1 MALKTKMQKS
11 RTEMAI
17 KNIVW
22 SYGAM
27 LVTTILKF
35 ICRTAFINTIG
46 EKYLGVNG
54 LFTSVLN
61 VLSLTELGIGS
72 AMSFSLYKPVAEND
86 IERLKSLMLFYKRAY
101 QIVATVVSMLGLAL
115 VPFLKYFIKDAEGLD
130 NLTVYYL
137 IFLFNTVSSY
147 FISYKYSLNN
157 AAQRNYIITNVDT
170 VSTVI
175 MAGLQIAALYIFKS
189 FLLYLLIQSVCLL
202 FSKVFLSCYLNKLY
216 PYLKEKNAIP
226 LDKESKKHL
235 YSDVGALMVHK
246 LGDVAVNQ
254 TDNIIVSSMISISA
268 TGLIS
273 NYTLIISTVNSLLG
287 VMFNNVTGSLG
298 NLCATADKN
307 ARYKIYRIYEFVGF
321 WFFGFA
327 AIAYFSLVQPFITLM
342 WGQRYLLDIDVVTLI
357 ILNTYMVGQRIPLNN
372 MKVASG
378 LFAPDK
384 FLPLLQAVVN
394 LVVSIVGVN
403 LWGLIGVYIGTIVS
417 GIIPS
422 IIRPLTIYKKMFD
435 KSVLS
440 YYKDY
445 IWHFVIIIVV
455 GFANYIVTSLVMTN
469 LTIITFALSVLI
481 TALLP
486 NLIILLIHIKTEEL
500 KYIKNLILNLI
511 SKVFVK
517 KENDKKN

>member
-1 MALKTKMQKS
+1 
-11 RTEMAI
+11 MAI
-17 KNIVW
+17 KNVAW
-22 SYGAM
+22 SYGSM
-27 LVTTILKF
+27 IVTTILKF

-72 AMSFSLYKPVAEND
+72 AMSFSLYKPVADND
-86 IERLKSLMLFYKRAY
+86 IERLKSLMLFYKKAY
-101 QIVATVVSMLGLAL
+101 QIVATVVAVLGIIL
-115 VPFLKYFIKDAEGLD
+115 VPFLKYLIKDASGLE
-130 NLTVYYL
+130 NLTIYYL

-157 AAQRNYIITNVDT
+157 AAQRNYIITNIDT
-170 VSTVI
+170 VSTVV
-175 MAGLQIAALYIFKS
+175 MTGLQIAALYIFNS
-189 FLLYLLIQSVCLL
+189 FLLYLLIQSACLL
-202 FSKVFLSCYLNKLY
+202 FSKVFISCYLNKLY
-216 PYLKEKNAIP
+216 PYLKDKKVIP
-226 LDKESKKHL
+226 LDKASRKNL
-235 YSDVGALMVHK
+235 SSDVGSLMIHK

-273 NYTLIISTVNSLLG
+273 NYTLITSTVNSLLG

-298 NLCATADKN
+298 NLCATENKE
-307 ARYKIYRIYEFVGF
+307 ARYKIYKVYEFIGC

-342 WGQRYLLDIDVVTLI
+342 WGQRYLLEVSVVTLI

-384 FLPLLQAVVN
+384 FLPLLQAIIN
-394 LVVSIVGVN
+394 LVVSIVGVQ
-403 LWGLIGVYIGTIVS
+403 LWGLVGVYIGTIVS

-422 IIRPLTIYKKMFD
+422 VIRPITIYRKMFD
-435 KSVLS
+435 KSVIN

-445 IWHFVIIIVV
+445 FLHFSIITIV
-455 GFANYIVTSLVMTN
+455 GFANYVITSFVMTE
-469 LTIITFALSVLI
+469 LTIITFAVAVVI
-481 TALLP
+481 TAILP
-486 NLIILLIHIKTEEL
+486 NLLILLIHIKTEECKYVKNIIFNLFKSLL
-500 KYIKNLILNLI
+500 KRKA
-511 SKVFVK
+511 KG
-517 KENDKKN
+517 